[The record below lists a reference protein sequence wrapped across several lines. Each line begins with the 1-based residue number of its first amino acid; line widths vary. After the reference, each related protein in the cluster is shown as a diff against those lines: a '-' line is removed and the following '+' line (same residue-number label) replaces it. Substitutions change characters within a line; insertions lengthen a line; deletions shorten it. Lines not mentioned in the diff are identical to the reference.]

1 MVRILLVDDEPF
13 IVQGL
18 KAMIELDN
26 PKYRIVG
33 EASDGKEAL
42 EFLKR
47 EKVDLIIAD
56 VQMPVMSGL
65 ELLETI
71 RKEKISDAYF
81 MVLSGYSDFQYAQQA
96 LRYDCIDYV
105 LKPVKQ
111 EDLRRVLRQV
121 ERLEQEKMEQEEQK
135 QFLEQA
141 MMSRSL
147 AAVLT
152 GEMSSEELEY
162 VEKRLPVSGGLRY
175 VELEMKE
182 EAGRDGAEYR
192 KAFRRACQKH
202 MGEKWKECCV
212 KDIAPDSGRHCTAL
226 LLSGEMLREKGQTEK
241 EFLQE
246 FLEKMRHEGFEPT
259 A

>member
-71 RKEKISDAYF
+71 RKEKFRTLTLWFSAGTVIS
-81 MVLSGYSDFQYAQQA
+81 STRS
-96 LRYDCIDYV
+96 
-105 LKPVKQ
+105 
-111 EDLRRVLRQV
+111 RRC
-121 ERLEQEKMEQEEQK
+121 
-135 QFLEQA
+135 A
-141 MMSRSL
+141 M
-147 AAVLT
+147 
-152 GEMSSEELEY
+152 
-162 VEKRLPVSGGLRY
+162 
-175 VELEMKE
+175 
-182 EAGRDGAEYR
+182 
-192 KAFRRACQKH
+192 
-202 MGEKWKECCV
+202 
-212 KDIAPDSGRHCTAL
+212 TAL
-226 LLSGEMLREKGQTEK
+226 IMC
-241 EFLQE
+241 
-246 FLEKMRHEGFEPT
+246 
-259 A
+259 

>member
-18 KAMIELDN
+18 KAMIELEN

-135 QFLEQA
+135 H
-141 MMSRSL
+141 R
-147 AAVLT
+147 T
-152 GEMSSEELEY
+152 GQKCFIECIQD
-162 VEKRLPVSGGLRY
+162 GLMQMD
-175 VELEMKE
+175 MKL
-182 EAGRDGAEYR
+182 
-192 KAFRRACQKH
+192 KNL
-202 MGEKWKECCV
+202 
-212 KDIAPDSGRHCTAL
+212 II
-226 LLSGEMLREKGQTEK
+226 
-241 EFLQE
+241 
-246 FLEKMRHEGFEPT
+246 
-259 A
+259 